1 MALDLG
7 PSSSRYHGLG
17 LRHPGE
23 RRHDDRRHVR
33 RRAPDRRRRQRRRN
47 RMRSVLLAA
56 LALLVPHHTRSSAV
70 KSVVAR
76 VSATIDSFDA
86 VPPER
91 AYDHLI
97 AEASAQYHVDPHL
110 IRSVMEAESA
120 FDPFAVSRAGALGL
134 MQLMPEIAKQYGVA
148 NPFDPRENVMAG
160 THILRELI
168 DHHHGNVPLVLAS
181 YNAGAG
187 VVADYGNVIPPFAET
202 ESYVKR
208 VTGLIADARNA
219 AP

>member
-1 MALDLG
+1 
-7 PSSSRYHGLG
+7 
-17 LRHPGE
+17 
-23 RRHDDRRHVR
+23 
-33 RRAPDRRRRQRRRN
+33 
-47 RMRSVLLAA
+47 
-56 LALLVPHHTRSSAV
+56 
-70 KSVVAR
+70 
-76 VSATIDSFDA
+76 
-86 VPPER
+86 VPPR
-91 AYDHLI
+91 HAYDGLI
-97 AEASAQYHVDPHL
+97 EEASALYHVDSHL

-134 MQLMPEIAKQYGVA
+134 MQLMPNIAKEYGVG

-160 THILRELI
+160 TRILRELL
-168 DHHHGNVPLVLAS
+168 DHHHGNLPLVLAS

-187 VVADYGNVIPPFAET
+187 IVANYGNVIPPFAET